1 MTALLLAVIP
11 IVLTAL
17 FAGQVAVTRTGRLRK
32 DVLANL
38 DLLDRLPAEHPNRA
52 GLEAKNGEL
61 VGVLTRRQQRRYGPF
76 TQAGFSLGAYAGV
89 AAVSLAFAG
98 FSALLAAGILPSKAA
113 RTRRP
118 PRTTGSARRSS
129 CSWRGSAA
137 RWRPGRRA
145 GNSESIRHRRSS
157 RPRPARAQGAA

>member
-1 MTALLLAVIP
+1 MAALLLAVIP
-11 IVLTAL
+11 IALTAL

-61 VGVLTRRQQRRYGPF
+61 VGVLACRQQRRYGPF

-113 RTRRP
+113 SDSPTSEDYWFSAVFFLFLA
-118 PRTTGSARRSS
+118 GVCGSLAAWSARRQL
-129 CSWRGSAA
+129 REHPTPAQQPA
-137 RWRPGRRA
+137 EA
-145 GNSESIRHRRSS
+145 G
-157 RPRPARAQGAA
+157 